1 MDGTCDIDIQEED
14 NINIFKV
21 DQSVHDDIRDK
32 LEDDQQL
39 RERIQLRDSL
49 RKRRVE
55 LLTEVSQLESRRL
68 ELQHIKEVSNLN
80 TYWLE
85 WECCRWQFFL
95 LKSKNVDSSTFK
107 NISNQPQVQQ
117 ENRQILVKA
126 QKETEAKIKALW
138 NIVKPFVW
146 NFHC

>member
-1 MDGTCDIDIQEED
+1 M
-14 NINIFKV
+14 
-21 DQSVHDDIRDK
+21 RDK

-85 WECCRWQFFL
+85 
-95 LKSKNVDSSTFK
+95 
-107 NISNQPQVQQ
+107 
-117 ENRQILVKA
+117 
-126 QKETEAKIKALW
+126 
-138 NIVKPFVW
+138 
-146 NFHC
+146 